1 MLVDVGQVVP
11 SQSGKV
17 LSRLVHHKVA
27 GDEVKAPAAQLP
39 GVVQLGE
46 EEEGWGG
53 GGGEFQCNHA
63 LERASQEEQN
73 RSNFGF
79 VAPSSEELWVRQD
92 NNHGL

>member
-1 MLVDVGQVVP
+1 MRHRPVLVDVGQVVP

-27 GDEVKAPAAQLP
+27 GDEVEAPATQLP

-53 GGGEFQCNHA
+53 ESFNVTRHWKGLKRSRMAQI
-63 LERASQEEQN
+63 LAS
-73 RSNFGF
+73 
-79 VAPSSEELWVRQD
+79 
-92 NNHGL
+92 